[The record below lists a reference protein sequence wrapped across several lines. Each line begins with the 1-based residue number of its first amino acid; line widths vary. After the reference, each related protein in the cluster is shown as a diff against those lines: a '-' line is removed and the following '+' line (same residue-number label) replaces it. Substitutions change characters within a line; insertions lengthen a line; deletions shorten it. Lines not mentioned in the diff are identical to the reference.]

1 MSTMREEGS
10 RVCAGAQTDK
20 RTTPLAKLDLH
31 LNGKVEEGIARKS
44 IFTLTLNKKEV
55 WVNISSLPS
64 RSFSCSLL
72 YFRAN
77 SGGINAGTPSI
88 NFPRN
93 IFNFIKSFRPTAF
106 SLTSCLR
113 SGSVMRTKRPHG
125 MNQGLQISF
134 ELKL

>member
-1 MSTMREEGS
+1 MSAMREEGS

-20 RTTPLAKLDLH
+20 RTTPLAKLDLR
-31 LNGKVEEGIARKS
+31 LNGKAPPS
-44 IFTLTLNKKEV
+44 IGYRMKINLHSHFKYRGSLSKHFFP
-55 WVNISSLPS
+55 SLPLVFMLS
-64 RSFSCSLL
+64 TLFSGK
-72 YFRAN
+72 F
-77 SGGINAGTPSI
+77 GGINAGTPSI

-125 MNQGLQISF
+125 MYQGLQICF
-134 ELKL
+134 EL